1 MTLDDLDTPSLIL
14 DGSILERNVSAMT
27 RRARSL
33 GVQLRPHMKTAK
45 SIDVAR
51 MALAGN
57 FGGITVS
64 TLKEAEYFAAAGVRD
79 IVYAVGIVPAKLP
92 RVAALRRAGVDI
104 AVVTDRADIAHAL
117 SARCVDLGVEI
128 AVLIELDTGEH
139 RSGLAPES
147 PALVE
152 LGMALQRLPG
162 VSLRGVLT
170 HAGHSYGGRSV
181 EQVQA
186 IAEHERAAT
195 VGAAQRLRAA
205 GLPCPVVSVGS
216 TPTAVHARHLEG
228 VTELRCGVY
237 MFGDVFQ
244 SAIRSCAG
252 RDIAVSVLATII
264 GHREALN
271 CAVIDAGALAL
282 SKDRSTAA
290 EGLPE
295 DVGFGLVTDALGAER
310 IDGMHVSRV
319 YQEHGLLSCQGGG
332 RFPFERLPVGA
343 RVRVFP
349 NHACLTAA
357 MYESYHVIRGGH
369 EVVAVW
375 PRINGWQATPT
386 MRAIPCC

>member
-14 DGSILERNVSAMT
+14 DGAILERNVRAMT
-27 RRARSL
+27 QRASAL

-51 MALAGN
+51 RALAGN

-64 TLKEAEYFAAAGVRD
+64 TLKEAEYFAAAGIRD
-79 IVYAVGIVPAKLP
+79 MIYAVGIVPAKLA
-92 RVAALRRAGVDI
+92 RLAALLRAGVDI
-104 AVVTDRADIAHAL
+104 AVVVDRIDVARAL
-117 SARCVDLGVEI
+117 AARCAQLDVELP
-128 AVLIELDTGEH
+128 VLIELDTGEH
-139 RSGLAPES
+139 RSGIAPES

-152 LGMALQRLPG
+152 LGMALHRLAG

-181 EQVQA
+181 EELET
-186 IAEHERAAT
+186 IAEHERAAA
-195 VGAAQRLRAA
+195 VAAAERLRVA
-205 GLPCPVVSVGS
+205 GLACPVVSVGS
-216 TPTAVHARHLEG
+216 TPTAVHARHLDG

-244 SAIRSCAG
+244 SEIHSCG
-252 RDIAVSVLATII
+252 GGDIAVSVLASVI
-264 GHREALN
+264 GHREDLD

-290 EGLPE
+290 DGLRE
-295 DVGFGLVTDALGAER
+295 DIGFGLVTDVLGRER
-310 IDGMHVSRV
+310 VGGMHVSRV
-319 YQEHGLLSCQGGG
+319 YQEHGMVRCRDGIA
-332 RFPFERLPVGA
+332 FPFERFPIGS

-357 MYESYHVIRGGH
+357 MYECYQVVDGGDAI
-369 EVVAVW
+369 VATW
-375 PRINGWQATPT
+375 PRINGWHASPT
-386 MRAIPCC
+386 KEASCC